1 MSNQENQSNFRDRLT
16 TVNNEGKR
24 AWVYAKEP
32 KGILYRY
39 RQIIAYS
46 MILFLILAPFISL
59 GGEQFILLNF
69 LERKF
74 VIFGIIFWPQDF
86 HLFVMALISF
96 IVFIVLFTVIYGRL
110 FCGWVCPQTIF
121 MEFVFRRI
129 EWLIDGNYQQQRK
142 LKEQA
147 WNLKKITKRVV
158 KHALFYLFALIITH
172 SFLSYIIGV
181 DQVKNLFIEG
191 PGNNTGTFAGIL
203 VFSGIF
209 YFIFAWFREQVCTIT
224 CPYGRLQG
232 VMLDTNSMI
241 VAYDYNRGEP
251 RNVHNNN
258 DPNSDCIDCRNCVT
272 VCPTG
277 IDIRNGTQLEC
288 INCTACIDACNSVM
302 TRIKK
307 PKGLIRIASEKSIR
321 EGTIHKL
328 NVRAIAYTILLAI
341 LLAVVAFLFH
351 IRTDIETTILRAP
364 GTLYQETEVAYTNL
378 YNIEIVNKTRKKF
391 PVSIKIHDGKGK
403 LQMIGGDLCALRGEL
418 VKGMFIILIDKEEL
432 SSSKNK
438 VTLGVY
444 SGEELIEEVPSTFVG
459 PYSLD
464 TY

>member
-1 MSNQENQSNFRDRLT
+1 MNQKSNNQSFRDKLT
-16 TVNNEGKR
+16 TVSDDGKR
-24 AWVYAKEP
+24 VWVYAKQP
-32 KGILYRY
+32 KGVLYRY
-39 RQIIAYS
+39 RQFVAYA
-46 MILFLILAPFISL
+46 MVIFLIFAPFLKI

-121 MEFVFRRI
+121 MEFIFRRI
-129 EWLIDGNYQQQRK
+129 EWFIDGNSQKQRK

-147 WNLKKITKRVV
+147 WNLEKISKRVV

-172 SFLSYIIGV
+172 SFLSYIIGIN
-181 DQVKNLFIEG
+181 QVKELYVLG
-191 PGNNTGTFAGIL
+191 PKAHPGTFAGIM
-203 VFSGIF
+203 VFSGVF

-251 RNVHNNN
+251 RNVHNNKDAN
-258 DPNSDCIDCRNCVT
+258 ADCIDCRNCVT

-307 PKGLIRIASEKSIR
+307 PKGLIRFASEKSIR
-321 EGTIHKL
+321 EGITHKL
-328 NVRAIAYTILLAI
+328 NARAIAYTILLAV
-341 LLAVVAFLFH
+341 LLGVVAFLFH
-351 IRTDIETTILRAP
+351 IRADIETTILRAP
-364 GTLYQETEVAYTNL
+364 GTLYQETEEAYTNL
-378 YNIEIVNKTRKKF
+378 YNIEIVNKTRRKF
-391 PVSIKIHDGKGK
+391 PVSIKIHEGKGK

-418 VKGMFIILIDKEEL
+418 VKGMFIILIGKEEL

-444 SGEELIEEVPSTFVG
+444 SGEELIEKVSSTFVG
-459 PYSLD
+459 PNNLD